1 MKYKD
6 TNIKDVSSFLY
17 WVEQTRYTDNQKEE
31 GSGSSQDLSF
41 ECSRRYYRGQS
52 CSEWPLLPGIFRD
65 KTFITQEHDLLTKS
79 SLRLARKVS
88 SLNNYLEEMVY
99 FQHYGLKTRLLDVT
113 FNPLIALYMACCEDR
128 KSLGKKCDIKIESPD
143 HSISGAVYFGG
154 NIEGTNPKIA
164 ELTAEYIFENQYQS
178 EPINFKSFVRKNKV
192 RSDMFDHALFI
203 EPPISNDRLESQNGA
218 FIMASL
224 IDRTDGKTVI
234 MNNRNMDEEK
244 FFDKRRAIILD
255 YNKEKILQELS
266 TLGIDN
272 GAIYRD
278 PQEKLKAIN
287 KEMQWETKNKIL
299 L

>member
-1 MKYKD
+1 
-6 TNIKDVSSFLY
+6 
-17 WVEQTRYTDNQKEE
+17 
-31 GSGSSQDLSF
+31 
-41 ECSRRYYRGQS
+41 
-52 CSEWPLLPGIFRD
+52 
-65 KTFITQEHDLLTKS
+65 
-79 SLRLARKVS
+79 
-88 SLNNYLEEMVY
+88 
-99 FQHYGLKTRLLDVT
+99 
-113 FNPLIALYMACCEDR
+113 
-128 KSLGKKCDIKIESPD
+128 
-143 HSISGAVYFGG
+143 
-154 NIEGTNPKIA
+154 
-164 ELTAEYIFENQYQS
+164 
-178 EPINFKSFVRKNKV
+178 
-192 RSDMFDHALFI
+192 MFDHALFI